1 MKREPKQW
9 GAKKVR
15 AGLAIAAIVAATP
28 SRLCADR
35 GDNQPIT
42 PATQPALDPI
52 ALMAQNG
59 NSLLRATL
67 AAPPDPQRANFSNV
81 SFIDSPAPVAR
92 TLKKHD
98 LITIIVSEQSAFKSD
113 GTTQLQK
120 NQDFDAAIDA
130 YIKMNLFTN
139 FKIAGVQPSTPPEI
153 KTAMERD
160 FTGTGDVERQ
170 DSLTARITAEILDV
184 KPNGT
189 LVLQARK
196 RIKTDEEEQMFVL
209 SGICRSDDVQAD
221 NTILSTQLYDL
232 QLEKRHRGAVKDT
245 MDRGWVPK
253 LLDVFNPF

>member
-1 MKREPKQW
+1 
-9 GAKKVR
+9 VR
-15 AGLAIAAIVAATP
+15 AGLAIAAIITATP
-28 SRLCADR
+28 AAVCADR
-35 GDNQPIT
+35 GDDQQAA
-42 PATQPALDPI
+42 PATQPVGSDPI

-67 AAPPDPQRANFSNV
+67 AAPADPQRANFANV
-81 SFIDSPAPVAR
+81 SFIDSPSPVAR
-92 TLKKHD
+92 TVKKHD
-98 LITIIVSEQSAFKSD
+98 LVTIIVSEQSAFKSD

-130 YIKMNLFTN
+130 YIKMNLFSN

-160 FTGTGDVERQ
+160 FTGTGDVERE
-170 DSLTARITAEILDV
+170 DSLTARITAEVLDV

-209 SGICRSDDVQAD
+209 SGVCRAEDVQAD